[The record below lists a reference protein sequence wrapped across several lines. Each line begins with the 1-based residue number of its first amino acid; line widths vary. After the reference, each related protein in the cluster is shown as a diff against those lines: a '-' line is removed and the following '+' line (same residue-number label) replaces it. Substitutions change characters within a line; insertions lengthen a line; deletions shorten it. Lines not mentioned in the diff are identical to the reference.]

1 MRPGD
6 AMRTSEEVDLV
17 RAGVDLAIEV
27 VSPTQR
33 SSGEVAETTG

>member
-17 RAGVDLAIEV
+17 SAGVDLAIEV
-27 VSPTQR
+27 VPPMQR
-33 SSGEVAETTG
+33 SSGDAVETTG